1 MPAIPEGI
9 DGVTSPRVGLPIIYK
24 PGGNLRPVRDAEA
37 AAIMSP
43 PKASEIVAASIV
55 RDIVDTDLRVGD
67 RLPAETDMLTQYGV
81 SRESLREGLRILE
94 VQGLISIRRGP
105 GGGPYVAPVNASY
118 LARTASMYF
127 NLSGAMYDEVFDTW
141 LDFEPL
147 IAAKVARMPDRRRK
161 RAALAPFLD
170 VADPPDDDDQHFE
183 ELNNF
188 HSVLGSL
195 AGNRVTTLLVQAVT
209 HIVVDHVI
217 SGVDP
222 LMIPDLDHQH
232 HAVAEAIIDGRAR
245 KARDLMHD
253 HIAAVV
259 DYYRTHASDH
269 METPVA
275 WR

>member
-1 MPAIPEGI
+1 MTAEPEPS
-9 DGVTSPRVGLPIIYK
+9 DVAATVRRGLPIIYK

-37 AAIMSP
+37 AAVIAP
-43 PKASEIVAASIV
+43 PKASEVVAASIV
-55 RDIVDTDLRVGD
+55 GAIISADLRVGD
-67 RLPAETDMLTQYGV
+67 RLPAESDMLTQYAV

-127 NLSGAMYDEVFDTW
+127 NLSGATYDEVFDTW
-141 LDFEPL
+141 LDFEPV
-147 IAAKVARMPDRRRK
+147 IAAKVARIPDRRRK
-161 RAALAPFLD
+161 SAALAHFLD
-170 VADPPDDDDQHFE
+170 DHEPLDPHKHFD

-188 HSVLGSL
+188 HSALGAL

-217 SGVDP
+217 DSVDP
-222 LMIPDLDHQH
+222 LEIPGLDAEH
-232 HAVAEAIIDGRAR
+232 HDIAVAIIDGRTR

-253 HIAAVV
+253 HIAAVI
-259 DYYRTHASDH
+259 DYYRTHSPVH
-269 METPVA
+269 METPIA

>member
-1 MPAIPEGI
+1 MTSSAESA
-9 DGVTSPRVGLPIIYK
+9 DGAAERRRGLPIIYK
-24 PGGNLRPVRDAEA
+24 PGGNLRPIRDAEA
-37 AAIMSP
+37 AAVVAP
-43 PKASEIVAASIV
+43 PKASEVVAASIV
-55 RDIVDTDLRVGD
+55 RDIVVADMRVGD

-118 LARTASMYF
+118 LARTATMYF
-127 NLSGAMYDEVFDTW
+127 NLSGATYDEVFDTW
-141 LDFEPL
+141 LDFEPI
-147 IAAKVARMPDRRRK
+147 IAAKVARLPDKRRK
-161 RAALAPFLD
+161 RAALSPFLD
-170 VADPPDDDDQHFE
+170 HHVPASDQEHFE

-217 SGVDP
+217 EDVNP
-222 LMIPDLDHQH
+222 LEIPHLDDDHG
-232 HAVAEAIIDGRAR
+232 AIADAIIEGRTR

-259 DYYRTHASDH
+259 DFYRTHAAEQ
-269 METPVA
+269 MGRPIK
-275 WR
+275 WL